1 MPAQHCLSSL
11 LLIRC
16 LYLQAGCSARQL
28 NRSSSRQPGATQVH
42 MLQARQAQQDAVH
55 VSSTDCARG
64 AERGKDGQPAQAS
77 CSHQCRRKVA
87 QLQTVEVSSSQSAL
101 QQHTHAQRTAGGW
114 HALHPES
121 IGLGTKRQHAWER
134 AHKKPWSLLG
144 PPARLST
151 LPATGILQ
159 WCSLASL
166 PSK

>member
-87 QLQTVEVSSSQSAL
+87 QLQTVEGQLFTVCTSTA
-101 QQHTHAQRTAGGW
+101 HTRTEDSWRLAC
-114 HALHPES
+114 
-121 IGLGTKRQHAWER
+121 
-134 AHKKPWSLLG
+134 
-144 PPARLST
+144 PP
-151 LPATGILQ
+151 P
-159 WCSLASL
+159 
-166 PSK
+166 